1 MVRYARLRRGFTLI
15 ELLVVIAIIAILVA
29 LLLPAVQSVR
39 EAARRS
45 QCQDHLHNLVIAM
58 HNYEGTHKIYP
69 PGIMRAPG
77 ADSNG
82 IAWSGMLLPFIEQ
95 KPLYDSVN
103 WSGFGP
109 LFQNGGNNLWN
120 DDGVLE
126 NALETTIDVMRCPSS
141 GDPETVNRQSID
153 KRVPSNYGGVASG
166 SVGNPIYTTANGYP
180 RNANNEW
187 RQHLDD
193 SQSSNDFAGNGGGHD
208 RVAGMFVPIHAVRPS
223 MVTDGTSN
231 TAMFGEWTSLWINPS
246 NQQRRVV
253 ERDMVGG
260 GNINDNNHR
269 HIASLGAVIN
279 WATGVDG
286 NGAALDDNDLMT
298 AFSSKHPGGAHFGLA
313 DGKVTFLSENVDHRV
328 RLGLGTRDGGESVS
342 IP

>member
-1 MVRYARLRRGFTLI
+1 MVRFSRLRRGFTLI

-69 PGIMRAPG
+69 SGIMRNPSG
-77 ADSNG
+77 DSNG
-82 IAWSGMLLPFIEQ
+82 IGWSGMLLPFIEQ
-95 KPLYDSVN
+95 KPLYDSIN

-109 LFQNGGNNLWN
+109 NFTNGGNNLWN

-141 GDPETVNRQSID
+141 GDPETVNRESID

-166 SVGNPIYTTANGYP
+166 AVGNPVYTTANGYP
-180 RNANNEW
+180 SNRNAET

-193 SQSSNDFAGNGGGHD
+193 NMSSNNFSGNGNEHMRFHGL
-208 RVAGMFVPIHAVRPS
+208 FVPVFAVRQS
-223 MVTDGTSN
+223 MITDGTSN
-231 TAMFGEWTSLWINPS
+231 TAMFGEWINQWINPS
-246 NQQRRVV
+246 TKARTVIDH
-253 ERDMVGG
+253 DMIGG
-260 GNINDNNHR
+260 GNINDNNQR
-269 HIASLGAVIN
+269 HIGSLGAVIN

-286 NGAALDDNDLMT
+286 AGSALDDNDLRT
-298 AFSSKHPGGAHFGLA
+298 AFSSRHPGGAHIGLA
-313 DGKVTFLSENVDHRV
+313 DGKVTFLSENADHTI
-328 RLGLGTRDGGESVS
+328 RL
-342 IP
+342 